1 MITYATITLLTGE
14 SETYVILFC
23 SNVLTASCK
32 LQIVQNDHSTAVAFI
47 CLISTSFTFQFQ
59 IQYLRDLSTSTNAV
73 FHIQHYSTLI
83 NHVHKAHRFIER
95 VSTTRPAVLYLT
107 IRGGTKLL
115 ARPYAKQYA
124 SRTRTSRRPKC
135 HRLGPEC
142 NHSPPSKMLINGTN
156 KHTQK

>member
-1 MITYATITLLTGE
+1 MIILLLLR
-14 SETYVILFC
+14 LFPL
-23 SNVLTASCK
+23 SRLRSR
-32 LQIVQNDHSTAVAFI
+32 SSSRSSI
-47 CLISTSFTFQFQ
+47 CGTCQLAH
-59 IQYLRDLSTSTNAV
+59 TNAV
-73 FHIQHYSTLI
+73 FHIEHYSTLI

-107 IRGGTKLL
+107 TRGGTKLL

-156 KHTQK
+156 KHTLKSDHAKINIRST